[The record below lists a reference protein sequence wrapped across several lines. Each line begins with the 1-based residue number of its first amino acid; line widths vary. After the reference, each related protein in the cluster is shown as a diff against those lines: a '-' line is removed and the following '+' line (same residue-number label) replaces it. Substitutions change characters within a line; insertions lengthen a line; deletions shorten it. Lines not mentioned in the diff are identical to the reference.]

1 MSEHHNSSS
10 SYPNAFSVFNVL
22 NTVQESADLPRAMA
36 HKFRS
41 DEAVIGA
48 PLNPDELLVLR
59 ALAIDGFARLPTLQL
74 EIDQYR
80 EDYMLERDWL
90 QQLKSMTARTKT
102 LELQMRNVEQ
112 EQSKTGLFSGKS
124 KQELLLKA
132 SRIQAQLS
140 HCRQEASIL
149 GSKLEGLEYK
159 LKAIAEAIQADEGL
173 KYAKW
178 IHQNMIAVQ
187 LTPKGLFLLEY
198 LEEISSELMHDR
210 PLSQILL
217 YGHQWSAQ
225 VSNS

>member
-1 MSEHHNSSS
+1 MSEHHSSSS
-10 SYPNAFSVFNVL
+10 SYPNAFYVFNVL
-22 NTVQESADLPRAMA
+22 KTVQESAELPRAMA

-41 DEAVIGA
+41 DEAVLGT
-48 PLNPDELLVLR
+48 PLNADELLVLR
-59 ALAIDGFARLPTLQL
+59 ALAIDGFARLPILQL

-80 EDYMLERDWL
+80 EEYMREKEWQ
-90 QQLKSMTARTKT
+90 QQLKSMRARTKT

-140 HCRQEASIL
+140 HCRQETSTL
-149 GSKLEGLEYK
+149 RSKLEGLEYK

-178 IHQNMIAVQ
+178 VHQNTIAVQ
-187 LTPKGLFLLEY
+187 LAPNGLFLLEY
-198 LEEISSELMHDR
+198 LEEISPELMHDR
-210 PLSQILL
+210 PLSQVLL

-225 VSNS
+225 LSNR